1 MQRAIGLLENL
12 RKDFPAV
19 PEYRHLLAVCY
30 REGPPPSRG
39 RGPRDGPPPDQ
50 GVEMLRQL
58 VKDFPKVPDYRLDPE
73 VVLIGVLPPL
83 LYAAALRTSLVDVRA
98 NRQAI
103 GILAVGAVIFTT
115 IVVGVIAWLLL
126 PKVSLAAGLAL
137 GAIVAPPDAVAATTI
152 GRRVGMPRRLV
163 SILEGESLLNDATAL
178 VSLRTATVAIT
189 AAIGVWTVLGDFVL
203 AGGEAAALVVIN
215 ALRQE

>member
-1 MQRAIGLLENL
+1 MMVGVRH
-12 RKDFPAV
+12 AV
-19 PEYRHLLAVCY
+19 ELLALVIAVAVVAGAT
-30 REGPPPSRG
+30 RRAGLSPPPVLVVV
-39 RGPRDGPPPDQ
+39 
-50 GVEMLRQL
+50 GVVASL
-58 VKDFPKVPDYRLDPE
+58 VPGVPDYRLDPA

-103 GILAVGAVIFTT
+103 GILAVGAVVFTT

-126 PKVSLAAGLAL
+126 PNVSLAAGLAL
-137 GAIVAPPDAVAATTI
+137 GAVVAPPDAVAATTI

-178 VSLRTATVAIT
+178 VSLRTATAAIT
-189 AAIGVWTVLGDFVL
+189 ASI
-203 AGGEAAALVVIN
+203 AACRRITP
-215 ALRQE
+215 R

>member
-1 MQRAIGLLENL
+1 VR
-12 RKDFPAV
+12 PAV
-19 PEYRHLLAVCY
+19 EILALVIAVAIFAGAARRAGRSAPLVLVVVGVVASLVPGVPE
-30 REGPPPSRG
+30 
-39 RGPRDGPPPDQ
+39 
-50 GVEMLRQL
+50 
-58 VKDFPKVPDYRLDPE
+58 YRLDPE

-115 IVVGVIAWLLL
+115 IVVGVVAWTLL
-126 PKVSLAAGLAL
+126 PTVSLAAGLAL

-163 SILEGESLLNDATAL
+163 SISLARN
-178 VSLRTATVAIT
+178 SLGSSRFAPP
-189 AAIGVWTVLGDFVL
+189 
-203 AGGEAAALVVIN
+203 
-215 ALRQE
+215 